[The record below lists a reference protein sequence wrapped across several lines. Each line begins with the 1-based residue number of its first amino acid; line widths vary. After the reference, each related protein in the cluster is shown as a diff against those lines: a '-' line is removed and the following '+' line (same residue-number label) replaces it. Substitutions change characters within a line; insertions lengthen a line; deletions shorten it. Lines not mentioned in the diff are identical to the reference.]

1 MSGGGSPG
9 RLMGG
14 PGGETGGGGSLSSF
28 SPCSRSSVRGPC
40 SAASTCRRRGK
51 RGVKVN
57 AVFMS
62 PVCFINKKNWLES
75 IACRLSGYLDT
86 CSCKFVSSGEISFT
100 PTRHTWCG
108 GREFCAGLR
117 PRIFLFLF
125 VCLFHNTGLHAGLC
139 SGNMKQ

>member
-62 PVCFINKKNWLES
+62 SVCFINKKNGWKVSL
-75 IACRLSGYLDT
+75 ADCRDIWTHVAVSLFRQERFLSHRRDT
-86 CSCKFVSSGEISFT
+86 HVVRRS
-100 PTRHTWCG
+100 
-108 GREFCAGLR
+108 
-117 PRIFLFLF
+117 
-125 VCLFHNTGLHAGLC
+125 
-139 SGNMKQ
+139 

>member
-62 PVCFINKKNWLES
+62 SVCFINKKKWLES

-86 CSCKFVSSGEISFT
+86 CSGKFVSSGEISFT
-100 PTRHTWCG
+100 PTRHTRG
-108 GREFCAGLR
+108 AEVVNSAQDYGLGS
-117 PRIFLFLF
+117 FF
-125 VCLFHNTGLHAGLC
+125 VFVFVFVRFTTRAFTADSDRGI
-139 SGNMKQ
+139 